1 MVFGKRYAP
10 HAAKHRRIAFAKR
23 LYKTLPF
30 GAFFVFG
37 PVVKNRTLPKVRI
50 RENSWL
56 AKQAA
61 KNLGFDYMAMVVGR
75 TIHLHNTTLE
85 KFFARPSWV
94 IHELKH
100 VEQYE
105 RHGMLIFVFRY
116 GMEHFR
122 KGYWNN
128 AFETEARASESDI
141 SLLLRYDLS
150 EYAEYMNL
158 GY

>member
-1 MVFGKRYAP
+1 MKD
-10 HAAKHRRIAFAKR
+10 KK
-23 LYKTLPF
+23 
-30 GAFFVFG
+30 
-37 PVVKNRTLPKVRI
+37 PKIRI
-50 RENSWL
+50 REGSWL
-56 AKQAA
+56 ARRAA
-61 KNLGFDYMAMVVGR
+61 KNLGFDYVAMVFGR

-105 RHGMLIFVFRY
+105 RFGLIPFLFKY
-116 GMEHFR
+116 GIEHLR
-122 KGYWNN
+122 KGYWDN
-128 AFETEARASESDI
+128 ALEAEARAAEGDT

-150 EYAEYMNL
+150 DYAAYMKT

>member
-1 MVFGKRYAP
+1 MNNK
-10 HAAKHRRIAFAKR
+10 
-23 LYKTLPF
+23 
-30 GAFFVFG
+30 
-37 PVVKNRTLPKVRI
+37 LPKIRI

-56 AKQAA
+56 ARGAA
-61 KNLGFDYMAMVVGR
+61 KNLGFDYVAMVFGH

-105 RHGMLIFVFRY
+105 RFGTLGFLWNYFL
-116 GMEHFR
+116 EHFR

-128 AFETEARASESDI
+128 ALEAEARAAETDA
-141 SLLLRYDLS
+141 SLLARYDLS
-150 EYAEYMNL
+150 DYARYMQG
-158 GY
+158 GYGMAAKA